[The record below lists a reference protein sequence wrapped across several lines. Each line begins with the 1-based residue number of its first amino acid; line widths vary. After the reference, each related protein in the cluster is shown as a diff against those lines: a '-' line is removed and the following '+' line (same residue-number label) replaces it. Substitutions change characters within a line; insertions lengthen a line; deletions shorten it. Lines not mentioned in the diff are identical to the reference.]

1 MTTSIT
7 QNTIPLTQLDAVAK
21 PIGQAVG
28 MPGTAYTSEALFHF
42 ERDQLLGLT
51 WSGLAFASEVAANG
65 SLAPVDFM
73 GLPLIVTRDLNGH
86 INVFHNVCS
95 HRGMTLVNEANP
107 LTRGIRCPYH
117 SWYYDLSGSLKS
129 TPSIG
134 GVRINEVAGFSCE
147 NHGLKRVRCHVW
159 MGIVFI
165 NLSDDAPDFTDFIAP
180 LETRWSQF
188 SGAGLFD
195 ELHVPE
201 QGASIEIDVQC
212 NWKLAVEN
220 YCESYHLPSV
230 HPTLNRYSPLD
241 QHYNIVAAENMSGQ
255 GSYAYNLSDL
265 VGTELPRFAHWPE
278 EKMCHAEYIS
288 LYPNVL
294 LGLQPDHVFAMIVQP
309 QAPGKTVEKLQLYY
323 IGAQSLD
330 ESYRGCRS
338 AVLKNWQQVFS
349 EDIFAVE
356 GMQNARRSSGF
367 NGGVFSPVMDV
378 SSHHFHQWLA
388 QRYKTGTV
396 RL

>member
-1 MTTSIT
+1 
-7 QNTIPLTQLDAVAK
+7 
-21 PIGQAVG
+21 
-28 MPGTAYTSEALFHF
+28 
-42 ERDQLLGLT
+42 
-51 WSGLAFASEVAANG
+51 
-65 SLAPVDFM
+65 
-73 GLPLIVTRDLNGH
+73 
-86 INVFHNVCS
+86 
-95 HRGMTLVNEANP
+95 MTLVNEANP

-180 LETRWSQF
+180 LETRWRQF

-195 ELHVPE
+195 ELHVPG
-201 QGASIEIDVQC
+201 QGASFEIDVQC

-265 VGTELPRFAHWPE
+265 VGTELPRFSHWPE
-278 EKMCHAEYIS
+278 EKMCQAEYIS

-309 QAPGKTVEKLQLYY
+309 QAPGKTMEKLQLYY
-323 IGAQSLD
+323 VGAQSLD

-349 EDIFAVE
+349 EDIFVVE
-356 GMQNARRSSGF
+356 GMQNARTSPGF
-367 NGGVFSPVMDV
+367 TGGVFSPVMDV
-378 SSHHFHQWLA
+378 CSHHFHQWLA
-388 QRYKTGTV
+388 HCYKTNTV

>member
-7 QNTIPLTQLDAVAK
+7 QNTIPLTQLDAVAR
-21 PIGQAVG
+21 PIEQAVG

-42 ERDQLLGLT
+42 ERDQVLGPT
-51 WSGLAFASEVAANG
+51 WSGLVFASEVAANG
-65 SLAPVDFM
+65 SLVPVDFM
-73 GLPLIVTRDLNGH
+73 GLPLIVTRDHNGL

-95 HRGMTLVNEANP
+95 HRGMTLVSEAN
-107 LTRGIRCPYH
+107 TQARGIRCPYH
-117 SWYYDLSGSLKS
+117 SWRYDLSGNLKS

-134 GVRINEVAGFSCE
+134 GARINEVAGFSCE
-147 NHGLKRVRCHVW
+147 NHGLKRVRSHVW

-180 LETRWSQF
+180 LETRWRQF
-188 SGAGLFD
+188 LGAGLFD
-195 ELHVPE
+195 ELRVPE
-201 QGASIEIDVQC
+201 QGASLEIDLQC

-230 HPTLNRYSPLD
+230 HPTLNTYSPLD
-241 QHYNIVAAENMSGQ
+241 QHYNIVASENMSGQ
-255 GSYAYNLSDL
+255 GSCVYNLSGL
-265 VGTELPRFAHWPE
+265 VDAELPRFPHWPE

-294 LGLQPDHVFAMIVQP
+294 LGLQPDHLFAMIVQP
-309 QAPGKTVEKLQLYY
+309 KAPGKIVEKLQLYY

-330 ESYRGCRS
+330 ESYEECRS
-338 AVLKNWQQVFS
+338 AVLKSWQQVFS
-349 EDIFAVE
+349 EDIFVVE
-356 GMQNARRSSGF
+356 GMQNARTSPGF
-367 NGGVFSPVMDV
+367 TGGVFSPVMDV
-378 SSHHFHQWLA
+378 CSHHFHQWLA
-388 QRYKTGTV
+388 HCYKTNTV